1 MNADEP
7 TPVDVD
13 RTARFERV
21 TRETRISG
29 LIDLESVD
37 GTNRIST
44 GVGMLDHMLDAFA
57 THGRFRL
64 DLQAEGDL
72 HVDDHHVVEDTA
84 IVLAALLR
92 EVLGDRSGI
101 ERFGW
106 SMIPLDEALSRVS
119 VDLVSRP
126 SASIELG
133 LTRPMI
139 GDLAAENA
147 VHFLETF
154 ALSTPF
160 TLHVKVIEGRNDHHR
175 IESAFKS
182 LAIAMRSAWRP
193 ASSSTSTK
201 GTLT

>member
-1 MNADEP
+1 MNAD
-7 TPVDVD
+7 VAMAAVQ

-21 TRETRISG
+21 TGETRISG
-29 LIDLESVD
+29 LIDLD
-37 GTNRIST
+37 DGGGTNRIST

-72 HVDDHHVVEDTA
+72 HVDDHHVVEDSA
-84 IVLAALLR
+84 IALAGLLR
-92 EVLGDRSGI
+92 DVLGDRSGI

-126 SASIELG
+126 SASIDLG

-154 ALSTPF
+154 ALTTPF

-175 IESAFKS
+175 LESAFKS
-182 LAIAMRSAWRP
+182 LAIAMRFAWRP
-193 ASSSTSTK
+193 TSSSTSTK

>member
-1 MNADEP
+1 MNADVTMAAVE
-7 TPVDVD
+7 

-29 LIDLESVD
+29 LIDLD
-37 GTNRIST
+37 GGGGTNRIST

-72 HVDDHHVVEDTA
+72 HVDDHHVVEDSA
-84 IVLAALLR
+84 IVLSRLLR
-92 EVLGDRSGI
+92 DVLGDRSGI

-106 SMIPLDEALSRVS
+106 SLIPLDEALSRVS

-126 SASIELG
+126 SASIDLG

-154 ALSTPF
+154 ALTTPF

-175 IESAFKS
+175 LESAFKS
-182 LAIAMRSAWRP
+182 LAIAMRFAWRP
-193 ASSSTSTK
+193 TSSSTSTK

>member
-1 MNADEP
+1 MSVREITG
-7 TPVDVD
+7 TPVD
-13 RTARFERV
+13 RRAGFERV
-21 TRETRISG
+21 TKETRISG
-29 LIDLESVD
+29 LIDLDDVG

-44 GVGMLDHMLDAFA
+44 GVGMLDHMLDALA

-64 DLQAEGDL
+64 DLEAQGDL
-72 HVDDHHVVEDTA
+72 HVDDHHVVEDSA
-84 IVLAALLR
+84 IVLAGLLR
-92 EVLGDRSGI
+92 EVLGDRTGI

-106 SMIPLDEALSRVS
+106 SMVPLDEALSRVS

-126 SASIELG
+126 SASIDLG
-133 LTRPMI
+133 LNRPTI

-147 VHFLETF
+147 VHFLETL
-154 ALSTPF
+154 ALTTPF

-175 IESAFKS
+175 LESAFKS

-193 ASSSTSTK
+193 GSSSTSTK

>member
-1 MNADEP
+1 MN
-7 TPVDVD
+7 TDVTNPAVE

-21 TRETRISG
+21 TRETGISG
-29 LIDLESVD
+29 LIDLD
-37 GTNRIST
+37 GGGGTNRIST

-64 DLQAEGDL
+64 DLQADGDL
-72 HVDDHHVVEDTA
+72 HVDDHHVVEDSA
-84 IVLAALLR
+84 IVLSRLLR
-92 EVLGDRSGI
+92 DVLGDRSGI

-106 SMIPLDEALSRVS
+106 SLIPLDEALSRVS

-126 SASIELG
+126 SASIDLG
-133 LTRPMI
+133 LTRPTI

-154 ALSTPF
+154 ALTTPF

-175 IESAFKS
+175 LESAFKS

-193 ASSSTSTK
+193 TSSSTSTK

>member
-1 MNADEP
+1 MNADVTMAAFE
-7 TPVDVD
+7 
-13 RTARFERV
+13 RTARFERI
-21 TRETRISG
+21 TSETRISG
-29 LIDLESVD
+29 LIDLD
-37 GTNRIST
+37 GGGGTNRIST

-64 DLQAEGDL
+64 DIQAEGDL
-72 HVDDHHVVEDTA
+72 HVDDHHVVEDSA
-84 IVLAALLR
+84 IVLSRLLR
-92 EVLGDRSGI
+92 DVLGDRSGI

-126 SASIELG
+126 SASIDLG

-154 ALSTPF
+154 ALTTPF

-175 IESAFKS
+175 LESAFKS
-182 LAIAMRSAWRP
+182 LAIAMRFACRP
-193 ASSSTSTK
+193 TSSSTSTK

>member
-1 MNADEP
+1 MNADVTMAAFE
-7 TPVDVD
+7 
-13 RTARFERV
+13 RTARFERI

-29 LIDLESVD
+29 LIDLD
-37 GTNRIST
+37 GGGGTNRIST

-72 HVDDHHVVEDTA
+72 HVDDHHVVEDSA
-84 IVLAALLR
+84 IVLSRLLR
-92 EVLGDRSGI
+92 DVLGDRSGI

-126 SASIELG
+126 SASIDLG

-154 ALSTPF
+154 ALTTPF

-175 IESAFKS
+175 LESAFKS
-182 LAIAMRSAWRP
+182 LAIAMRFAWNP
-193 ASSSTSTK
+193 TSSSTSTK